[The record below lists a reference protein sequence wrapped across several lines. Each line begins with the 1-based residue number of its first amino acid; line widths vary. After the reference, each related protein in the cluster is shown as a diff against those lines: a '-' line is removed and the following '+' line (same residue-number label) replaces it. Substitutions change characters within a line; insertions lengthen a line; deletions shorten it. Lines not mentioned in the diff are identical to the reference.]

1 MEKKL
6 VLEELYR
13 MRELMGITILSE
25 STKSTIGN
33 LLMEGGK
40 TIDNI
45 IGLSPRTVDNLTK
58 NGVDFVNDLTKLSD
72 EFATRGIKSFADLTD
87 AVAISK
93 GLDPKNI
100 TDEMIESYIK
110 NDKELYQS
118 ILKKATQAGANT
130 VDNLIKNVE
139 LEKLF
144 SDNLDQLQTYKQ
156 IFTIEPDANNVD
168 DIIDQLN
175 LYVNELDNTV
185 DLLQRGGKTVPDEL
199 VGLIDELLAKKT
211 DLDNF
216 KLSNETFKSSPTP
229 PKPKTDEPT
238 PEEEELERLRKQK
251 EMQDSKQNVV
261 DEVKRYIKN
270 DADWRKLG
278 WWPDWL
284 GNKNK
289 QQVLTYIEQQIGKY
303 DYEQLRQLALTELKR
318 AKNNREIA
326 KFTKSKEGTWL
337 EQFLQKNPKTV
348 SMTKRTGV
356 VVGVL
361 AAIYYGWL
369 AAFGKGAYENNRD
382 VVIATEIDDCFS
394 TVTGWSDMT
403 DEAKTLFAG
412 LGYGC
417 QNRNKDEAPNDF
429 ITSVKYEEADP
440 SKGTAEKFTITIGGE
455 VKTVLASGS
464 GNNNNNNNNN
474 NNATC
479 PVGLNDFKTYLE
491 SEGFDATGA
500 TWDQSTCK
508 GQVTG
513 INYEYKNG
521 QFI

>member
-40 TIDNI
+40 TVDNI

-238 PEEEELERLRKQK
+238 PEEKELERLRKEK
-251 EMQDSKQNVV
+251 DIELSKRKNVE
-261 DEVKRYIKN
+261 EVKTYIKN
-270 DADWRKLG
+270 EADWKKLG
-278 WWPDWL
+278 WWPNWM

-289 QQVLTYIEQQIGKY
+289 QQVLNYINGLLGKY
-303 DYEQLRQLALTELKR
+303 DYET
-318 AKNNREIA
+318 N
-326 KFTKSKEGTWL
+326 
-337 EQFLQKNPKTV
+337 
-348 SMTKRTGV
+348 SMHTMNMK
-356 VVGVL
+356 
-361 AAIYYGWL
+361 
-369 AAFGKGAYENNRD
+369 K
-382 VVIATEIDDCFS
+382 
-394 TVTGWSDMT
+394 
-403 DEAKTLFAG
+403 
-412 LGYGC
+412 
-417 QNRNKDEAPNDF
+417 Q
-429 ITSVKYEEADP
+429 
-440 SKGTAEKFTITIGGE
+440 
-455 VKTVLASGS
+455 
-464 GNNNNNNNNN
+464 
-474 NNATC
+474 
-479 PVGLNDFKTYLE
+479 
-491 SEGFDATGA
+491 
-500 TWDQSTCK
+500 
-508 GQVTG
+508 
-513 INYEYKNG
+513 
-521 QFI
+521 